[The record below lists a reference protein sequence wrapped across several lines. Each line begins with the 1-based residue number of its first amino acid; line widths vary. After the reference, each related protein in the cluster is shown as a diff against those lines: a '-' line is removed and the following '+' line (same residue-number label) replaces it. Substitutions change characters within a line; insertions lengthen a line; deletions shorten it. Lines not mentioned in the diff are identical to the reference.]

1 MKKQIV
7 RKVLLILSGAVF
19 VMILSL
25 FIIPPKK
32 FSHNFNQLTKVTVD
46 IQISHEDYVEFDI
59 PEKDYKML
67 YTNINNLTITRFFRY
82 PDHSSSY
89 QRDPY
94 ADFCFDF
101 NGEKEYVC
109 FGYDNQCVFSIDDR
123 AFCGEEAY
131 MYGYD
136 NEISPQLKE
145 YIDSILNS

>member
-1 MKKQIV
+1 MKKQKV
-7 RKVLLILSGAVF
+7 LKVLLILPWVVF

-32 FSHNFNQLTKVTVD
+32 FSHNFNQLTKMTVD
-46 IQISHEDYVEFDI
+46 IQISHADYVQYDI

-67 YTNINNLTITRFFRY
+67 YTNINNLTITNFFRY
-82 PDHSSSY
+82 PSHADSY

-94 ADFCFDF
+94 ANFCFDF
-101 NGEKEYVC
+101 NGEKEYVR
-109 FGYDNQCVFSIDDR
+109 FGYDDECVFFTGDQ

-136 NEISPQLKE
+136 KKISPQLKE
-145 YIDSILNS
+145 YTDNILNT

>member
-32 FSHNFNQLTKVTVD
+32 FSHNFNQLTNMTVN

-67 YTNINNLTITRFFRY
+67 YTNINNLTITRFFRN

-89 QRDPY
+89 QRDDY
-94 ADFCFDF
+94 AFFCFDF
-101 NGEKEYVC
+101 NGEKEYIG
-109 FGYDNQCVFSIDDR
+109 FGYDDKCVFFPGDQ
-123 AFCGEEAY
+123 AFCGDEAY
-131 MYGYD
+131 MYGY
-136 NEISPQLKE
+136 NKKISPQLKE
-145 YIDSILNS
+145 YIDYILNS

>member
-32 FSHNFNQLTKVTVD
+32 FNHNFNQLTNMTVN
-46 IQISHEDYVEFDI
+46 IQISHEDYVKFDI

-67 YTNINNLTITRFFRY
+67 YTNINKLNITRFFRY

-101 NGEKEYVC
+101 NGEKEYVS
-109 FGYDNQCVFSIDDR
+109 FGYDDKCVFFPSDS
-123 AFCGEEAY
+123 AFCGDEAY

-136 NEISPQLKE
+136 KKISPQLKE
-145 YIDSILNS
+145 YIDNILST